1 VLPHRPS
8 KTPPVLRNHREG
20 QVTMLNVT
28 NPVGKDKSR
37 WPKDNPRRP
46 KGNTAET
53 IRVPDLFLV
62 TTTLGRCD
70 RPAAIAGTV
79 GNACTLATA
88 WLIGLPRRAGRRLFA
103 INDAEAGWRG
113 WQVTETLGGL
123 GRRYRDARWDALAA
137 GPTLRR
143 CSLGEG
149 TDASTTVRTVDGWD
163 DVHCWPWDG
172 EG

>member
-1 VLPHRPS
+1 
-8 KTPPVLRNHREG
+8 
-20 QVTMLNVT
+20 MLNVT

-37 WPKDNPRRP
+37 WPKDNLRCP

-53 IRVPDLFLV
+53 IGVPDLYLA
-62 TTTLGRCD
+62 TTTWGRCD
-70 RPAAIAGTV
+70 GPTSVADMV
-79 GNACTLATA
+79 GGASTLAAA
-88 WLIGLPRRAGRRLFA
+88 WVIGLPRRAGRRLFA
-103 INDAEAGWRG
+103 MNDAEAGWRG

-137 GPTLRR
+137 DPTLRR
-143 CSLGEG
+143 GDLGEG
-149 TDASTTVRTVDGWD
+149 TDPSTTVRPVDGWD

>member
-1 VLPHRPS
+1 
-8 KTPPVLRNHREG
+8 
-20 QVTMLNVT
+20 MLNVT

-37 WPKDNPRRP
+37 WPKDNLRCP

-53 IRVPDLFLV
+53 IRVPDLYLA
-62 TTTLGRCD
+62 TTTWGRCD
-70 RPAAIAGTV
+70 RPASVADMV
-79 GNACTLATA
+79 GGASTLAAA

-103 INDAEAGWRG
+103 MNDAEAGWRG

-137 GPTLRR
+137 DPTLRR
-143 CSLGEG
+143 GDPREG
-149 TDASTTVRTVDGWD
+149 TDPSATVRPVDGWD

>member
-1 VLPHRPS
+1 
-8 KTPPVLRNHREG
+8 
-20 QVTMLNVT
+20 MLNVT

-37 WPKDNPRRP
+37 WPKDNLRCP

-53 IRVPDLFLV
+53 IRVPDLYLAA
-62 TTTLGRCD
+62 TTWGRWD
-70 RPAAIAGTV
+70 RPTSIADAV
-79 GNACTLATA
+79 GSACTLATA
-88 WLIGLPRRAGRRLFA
+88 GLIGLPRRAGRRLFA
-103 INDAEAGWRG
+103 MNDAEAGWRG

-137 GPTLRR
+137 DFTLRR
-143 CSLGEG
+143 GDLGDG
-149 TDASTTVRTVDGWD
+149 TDPSSALRPVDGWD